1 MVRVHWT
8 PLHDVD
14 TLERELSRLFQTFTS
29 AVPEH
34 PEQSE
39 GGVYAPALEMKDT
52 PEAIVLNV
60 ELPGMQLDALDIEAT
75 VDSVTI
81 QGDRPAPE
89 PSATRSE
96 FRYGRFYRKVA
107 LPTQIRN
114 ANVSAT
120 YTNGILSLTL
130 PKLIADKPKVVK
142 VTVQ

>member
-29 AVPEH
+29 AT

-39 GGVYAPALEMKDT
+39 DGVYTPALEMQDT

-60 ELPGMQLDALDIEAT
+60 ELSGMQLDALDIEAT

-89 PSATRSE
+89 TSAIRSE

-114 ANVSAT
+114 ADVSAT